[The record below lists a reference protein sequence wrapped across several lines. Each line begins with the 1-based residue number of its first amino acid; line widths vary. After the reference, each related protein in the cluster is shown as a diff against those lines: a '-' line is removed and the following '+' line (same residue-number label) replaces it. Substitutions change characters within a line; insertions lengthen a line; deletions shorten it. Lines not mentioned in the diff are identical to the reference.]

1 MHLPRVN
8 ASRINTAFESLFEP
22 QKKNSPT
29 LARHRHAQWHHRKPK
44 KHFKTLYGNPRNF
57 RDNQLVRVCAL
68 YLFRYDKDPN
78 FRIIT
83 RKTQQE
89 ITRNSEIGWNSSKT
103 RRNQYTRIQVRVL
116 ILGYRGHPIQTL
128 IIRRSLG
135 VPVVVSRRQR
145 TESDPETQNFPFRK
159 PKTFPFGN
167 PKLSKTFSHNHAQ

>member
-29 LARHRHAQWHHRKPK
+29 LARHPHAHD
-44 KHFKTLYGNPRNF
+44 TTGNPRNIL
-57 RDNQLVRVCAL
+57 RLCMGTRGTSAIISLCGCALL

-135 VPVVVSRRQR
+135 VPVVVSWRQK
-145 TESDPETQNFPFRK
+145 TETDPETQNFPKNSVTIMR
-159 PKTFPFGN
+159 N
-167 PKLSKTFSHNHAQ
+167 N